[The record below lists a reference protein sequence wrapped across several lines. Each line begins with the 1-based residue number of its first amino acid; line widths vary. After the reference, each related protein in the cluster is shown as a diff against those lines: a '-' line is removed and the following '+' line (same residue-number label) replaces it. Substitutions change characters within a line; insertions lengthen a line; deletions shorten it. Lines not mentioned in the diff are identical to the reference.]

1 MSPGVWVAAGV
12 AEAIWDRIDQG
23 GEEGGVDDD
32 DDGFEGRV
40 DDRMGSGRLS
50 KLGIWFP
57 AAAVV
62 HHLAAV
68 LEGGGDGDA
77 MMGPSSGFGN

>member
-1 MSPGVWVAAGV
+1 MAADV

-32 DDGFEGRV
+32 NDDGFEGRV
-40 DDRMGSGRLS
+40 DGRMGSGRLS

-57 AAAVV
+57 AGAVV
-62 HHLAAV
+62 HHLTAV
-68 LEGGGDGDA
+68 VEGGGGGGDA
-77 MMGPSSGFGN
+77 MKDPSSGLGNQQW